1 MKKITGRVFYEFSEN
16 VKIDR
21 DHPRY
26 SDQRCGKSS
35 AAGAGAEKRRAA
47 AAEETFRTDAAEE
60 AIRRIKVEV
69 PDVCVC
75 AGTVL
80 NVKTAERAVKAGASA
95 IISPG
100 TNPEVVHWC
109 IAHRVPVIPGC
120 ATPTEVEACM
130 RMGLD
135 FVKLFPAEVVGGV
148 KMLKALSG
156 PYGNMKFMPTG
167 GISAQNAAE
176 YLALPNVLCC
186 GGSWMVPGKLLD
198 AGDFDAIEALAREAA
213 QIVKK

>member
-1 MKKITGRVFYEFSEN
+1 M
-16 VKIDR
+16 
-21 DHPRY
+21 
-26 SDQRCGKSS
+26 
-35 AAGAGAEKRRAA
+35 
-47 AAEETFRTDAAEE
+47 
-60 AIRRIKVEV
+60 
-69 PDVCVC
+69 CVC

-100 TNPEVVHWC
+100 TNPEVVRWC

-148 KMLKALSG
+148 KMLKALGG

-167 GISAQNAAE
+167 GINASNLNT
-176 YLALPNVLCC
+176 YLDFSKILAC
-186 GGSWMVPGKLLD
+186 GGSWMVKADLINN
-198 AGDFDAIEALAREAA
+198 GDFERNINRVRRKRRQLYKNEMKKKYWDARHNCSAFVIGDRPVSYTHLRAHET
-213 QIVKK
+213 

>member
-1 MKKITGRVFYEFSEN
+1 M
-16 VKIDR
+16 
-21 DHPRY
+21 
-26 SDQRCGKSS
+26 
-35 AAGAGAEKRRAA
+35 
-47 AAEETFRTDAAEE
+47 
-60 AIRRIKVEV
+60 
-69 PDVCVC
+69 
-75 AGTVL
+75 
-80 NVKTAERAVKAGASA
+80 KAGASA

-100 TNPEVVHWC
+100 TNPEVVRWC

-148 KMLKALSG
+148 KMLKALGG

-176 YLALPNVLCC
+176 YLAPPNVLCC
-186 GGSWMVPGKLLD
+186 GGSWMVPGGLLD

>member
-1 MKKITGRVFYEFSEN
+1 MDIRQKLAEIGIIPVI
-16 VKIDR
+16 KID
-21 DHPRY
+21 D
-26 SDQRCGKSS
+26 
-35 AAGAGAEKRRAA
+35 AEKAVLLAKALRDGGLP
-47 AAEETFRTDAAEE
+47 AAEVTFRTAAAEE
-60 AIRRIKVEV
+60 AIRRIAAEV

-80 NVKTAERAVKAGASA
+80 NVDTAKRAVQAGASA
-95 IISPG
+95 VISPG
-100 TNPEVVHWC
+100 TNPEVVAWC
-109 IAHRVPVIPGC
+109 MENNVPVIPGC

-156 PYGNMKFMPTG
+156 PYGNMQFMPTG
-167 GISAQNAAE
+167 GISPENAAS
-176 YLALPNVLCC
+176 YLALKNVVCC

-198 AGDFDAIEALAREAA
+198 QNDFAGIEALAREAA
-213 QIVKK
+213 ALLQK

>member
-1 MKKITGRVFYEFSEN
+1 M
-16 VKIDR
+16 
-21 DHPRY
+21 
-26 SDQRCGKSS
+26 
-35 AAGAGAEKRRAA
+35 
-47 AAEETFRTDAAEE
+47 TFRTDAAEE
-60 AIRRIKVEV
+60 AIRRIKIEV

-100 TNPEVVHWC
+100 TNPEVVRWC

-148 KMLKALSG
+148 KMLKALGG

-167 GISAQNAAE
+167 GDQRAERGGVPCAAE
-176 YLALPNVLCC
+176 RAVLRRQLDGA
-186 GGSWMVPGKLLD
+186 GGAPGRRR
-198 AGDFDAIEALAREAA
+198 F
-213 QIVKK
+213 

>member
-1 MKKITGRVFYEFSEN
+1 MNFRET

-21 DHPRY
+21 DYPRY
-26 SDQRCGKSS
+26 SITMRKKQCRC
-35 AAGAGAEKRRAA
+35 AGAEKGGLP
-47 AAEETFRTDAAEE
+47 AAEVIFRTDAAEE
-60 AIRRIKVEV
+60 AIRRIKTEV
-69 PDVCVC
+69 PDCVRVRRY
-75 AGTVL
+75 GF
-80 NVKTAERAVKAGASA
+80 ERKDRRARREGGRFRDYQS
-95 IISPG
+95 G
-100 TNPEVVHWC
+100 HDPEVVHWC

-148 KMLKALSG
+148 KMLKALGG

-186 GGSWMVPGKLLD
+186 GGSWMVPGGLLD

>member
-1 MKKITGRVFYEFSEN
+1 MNFRETL
-16 VKIDR
+16 
-21 DHPRY
+21 
-26 SDQRCGKSS
+26 KSI
-35 AAGAGAEKRRAA
+35 GIIPVIQINDAEKAVPLA
-47 AAEETFRTDAAEE
+47 LALKKGGLPAAEVTFRTDAAEE
-60 AIRRIKVEV
+60 AIRRIKIEV

-100 TNPEVVHWC
+100 TNPEVVRWC

-148 KMLKALSG
+148 KMLKALGG

-186 GGSWMVPGKLLD
+186 GGSWMVPGGLLD
-198 AGDFDAIEALAREAA
+198 AGDFDAIGRWHAKRRRL
-213 QIVKK
+213 